1 MDKEKILRE
10 LDISIQDEDKDKE
23 YVDRLG
29 NKADK
34 VKYLRLLKHYTQE
47 KTAEIANISI
57 RQVQR
62 LEKTIRE

>member
-1 MDKEKILRE
+1 MDKEKILRD
-10 LDISIQDEDKDKE
+10 LDISIQDEVKDKQ

-29 NKADK
+29 NKTDK
-34 VKYLRLLKHYTQE
+34 VKYLRLVKHYTQE
-47 KTAEIANISI
+47 QTAEIANISI